1 MEKILCP
8 VDLRPDTL
16 NALEAAAH
24 LASAHQAQLV
34 LLHVFTKQ
42 EYEAALGDGDLA
54 DVDAVELSQQMAMD
68 SLCDTLRQDFPNLNC
83 SSVIRYGS
91 TITSIL
97 EEATAIKSNLIVMGS
112 HGVHSITEAMDG
124 NHPVKVIGQAPCPV
138 LCVPEGAVFE
148 FPDRV
153 VYGSRMKQED
163 PDCLQR
169 LITILHPFNSRL
181 DVVYVGEAAT
191 ATREKWLAH
200 EQMIRSYVLYEH
212 MRFHIFHW
220 EDKAYPGLDEFMQRM
235 DGKLLVLLTHQRN
248 YLQRLFQKSV
258 FKQITYFSDYP
269 MLVFLEDHLSTA
281 ER

>member
-34 LLHVFTKQ
+34 LLHVFTEE
-42 EYEAALGDGDLA
+42 EYETALGDGDLA
-54 DVDAVELSQQMAMD
+54 DVDAAELEQQSALD
-68 SLCDTLRQDFPNLNC
+68 ALCETLRQGFPNLQC
-83 SSVIRYGS
+83 SSLIRYGS
-91 TITSIL
+91 TIATIL
-97 EEATAIKSNLIVMGS
+97 KEAAAIKCNLIVMGS
-112 HGVHSITEAMDG
+112 HGVHSVTEAMDG
-124 NHPVKVIGQAPCPV
+124 NHPVKVIEQAPCPV

-148 FPDRV
+148 FPEKV

-169 LITILHPFNSRL
+169 LITILHPFKSRL
-181 DVVYVGEAAT
+181 DVVYVGETT
-191 ATREKWLAH
+191 ASVKEKWLAH
-200 EQMIRSYVLYEH
+200 EKMIKSYVIHEP
-212 MRFHIFHW
+212 MRFHLFQW
-220 EDKAYPGLDEFMQRM
+220 EDEAYQGLDAFMQQV

-258 FKQITYFSDYP
+258 FKQITYFSEYP
-269 MLVFLEDHLSTA
+269 LLVFLEDHLPSA
-281 ER
+281 EH